1 MHHTA
6 HQVTSATLSYGGRMM
21 LEGLVHHAAQ
31 RLAPYRGITDV
42 SGLVRCVPRLERPH
56 LGQARLAHCP
66 ADDP

>member
-1 MHHTA
+1 
-6 HQVTSATLSYGGRMM
+6 MM